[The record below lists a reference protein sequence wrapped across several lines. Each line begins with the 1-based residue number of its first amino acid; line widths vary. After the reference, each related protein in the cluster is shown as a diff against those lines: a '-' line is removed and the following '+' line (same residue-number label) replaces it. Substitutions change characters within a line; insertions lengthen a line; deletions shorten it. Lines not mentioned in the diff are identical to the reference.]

1 MCETLIRVYFARS
14 NPYLRILDERDFR
27 ALFSAGLHKSE
38 EAFAALAWT
47 VFAIGSRG
55 LPGVAAGDWGTEPD
69 PVGIHRWGAGWRFAE
84 EAVTYLN
91 SPAWAPMAIFECQTL
106 VVSHAALSPLH
117 LR

>member
-14 NPYLRILDERDFR
+14 NPYLSILDERDFR

-55 LPGVAAGDWGTEPD
+55 LPRCRSGRLGD
-69 PVGIHRWGAGWRFAE
+69 GA
-84 EAVTYLN
+84 
-91 SPAWAPMAIFECQTL
+91 
-106 VVSHAALSPLH
+106 
-117 LR
+117 